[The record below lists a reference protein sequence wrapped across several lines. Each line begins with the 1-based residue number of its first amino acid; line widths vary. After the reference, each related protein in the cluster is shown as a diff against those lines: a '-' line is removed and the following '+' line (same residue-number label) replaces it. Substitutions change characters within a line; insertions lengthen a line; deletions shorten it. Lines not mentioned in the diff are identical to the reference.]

1 MKNKMKL
8 LLSIGLIFSLINNY
22 TLKGEQPC
30 FFEESATCQQSPVQ
44 ESSKENSF
52 DDSEF
57 DGSNFLDDLAADPS
71 VKEVLHKKQKITYN
85 LETAQ
90 LAVAYLWHVYVV
102 SSYVSCKK
110 WITNFLTYKTSK

>member
-22 TLKGEQPC
+22 TVKGEQPC
-30 FFEESATCQQSPVQ
+30 SFEEFATCQQLPVQ
-44 ESSKENSF
+44 ESPEENSF

-71 VKEVLHKKQKITYN
+71 VKEVPHKNQKITYN

-90 LAVAYLWHVYVV
+90 LAAAYLWHVYVV
-102 SSYVSCKK
+102 GSYASCKN
-110 WITNFLTYKTSK
+110 WITNFLTFKTSK

>member
-22 TLKGEQPC
+22 TVKGEQPC
-30 FFEESATCQQSPVQ
+30 SFEEPVQ
-44 ESSKENSF
+44 ESSEEDSF
-52 DDSEF
+52 NDSKF
-57 DGSNFLDDLAADPS
+57 DESDFLDDLAEDDS
-71 VKEVLHKKQKITYN
+71 VKNVRHQDQKITYN

-90 LAVAYLWHVYVV
+90 LAAAYLWHVYVV
-102 SSYVSCKK
+102 GSYASCKK